1 MSVIGLAA
9 CAGGLILVGSPVFAQ
24 DVGSV
29 ESLRRIIEEQQDQ
42 LEAQQQQLKNLQE
55 SFEQRN
61 SLLHDLQTQLNALS
75 AQPGGEP
82 VALVTEEPPVETK
95 MDADES
101 SPVTALV
108 SQADRYDHES
118 PVGSNVTYF
127 GPAAKGMIPG
137 TDTEVAVHGLVE
149 FQIFHDTVGI
159 NNNRWD
165 TATIPVDGGPSQTKF
180 NVNPTQFAASSVTP
194 VERGQL
200 NTWFSIDLN
209 GQLTSPEPRLRIALA
224 EYVDQP
230 LGLGILAG
238 QTYSTMLDMR
248 AIPET
253 LDFALPAGLWQ
264 LRQPLLRLTKA
275 FGDSYV
281 AEFSTETPENVN
293 YVGADKRTNWPDFVA
308 AGTWLT
314 GGDYFS
320 HLRLAGLVRDLRATE
335 TGAEGPT
342 DSATGW
348 SVSGSTKIW
357 LPFLGDRDNFKITAH
372 FGEGYGLAIK
382 GGPAEGM
389 WDTENSSLETIG
401 MVGVYGGLQHFWSAH
416 WRSNL
421 DFGYVDNDNPAV
433 ATEDSLK
440 STTYL
445 AANIIWSPFP
455 TTRFGFEYLWGQREN
470 ENGDSGTSNRFLLTS
485 RVQF

>member
-1 MSVIGLAA
+1 MGLAVGVTSLVIGS
-9 CAGGLILVGSPVFAQ
+9 SPAFAQ
-24 DVGSV
+24 DAGSI
-29 ESLRRIIEEQQDQ
+29 ESFQRVIEAQQDRI
-42 LEAQQQQLKNLQE
+42 ESQQQQLKNLQD
-55 SFEQRN
+55 SFEQQNR
-61 SLLHDLQTQLNALS
+61 LLQDLQSQLS
-75 AQPGGEP
+75 ALIAGSTAEP
-82 VALVTEEPPVETK
+82 MALATEETPVEAE
-95 MDADES
+95 MDIDVS
-101 SPVTALV
+101 SPVTVKV
-108 SQADRYDHES
+108 SQTDQYDHDS

-159 NNNRWD
+159 NNNRFD
-165 TATIPVDGGPSQTKF
+165 TATIPVDGGASQTKF
-180 NVNPTQFAASSVTP
+180 NVNPTQFAVSSVTP
-194 VERGQL
+194 VDRGEL

-209 GQLTSPEPRLRIALA
+209 GQLTSPEPRLRIAFA

-230 LGLGILAG
+230 LGLGILVG

-248 AIPET
+248 AVPET

-264 LRQPLLRLTKA
+264 LRQPLLRVTKA
-275 FGDSYV
+275 LGDSYV
-281 AEFSTETPENVN
+281 AEFSTETPENVS
-293 YVGADKRTNWPDFVA
+293 YTGADTRTRLPDFVA

-320 HLRLAGLVRDLRATE
+320 HLRLAALVRDLRAADPEGSTE
-335 TGAEGPT
+335 

-357 LPFLGDRDNFKITAH
+357 LPFLGERDNLKITAH

-382 GGPAEGM
+382 GGPAEGI
-389 WDTENSSLETIG
+389 WDAGNSSLETVG
-401 MVGVYGGLQHFWSAH
+401 MFGVYGGLQHFWSGH

-421 DFGYVDNDNPAV
+421 AFGYVDNDNPAIAV
-433 ATEDSLK
+433 ENTLK

-445 AANIIWSPFP
+445 AADIIWSPFP

-470 ENGDSGTSNRFLLTS
+470 ENGESGTSNRFLLTS